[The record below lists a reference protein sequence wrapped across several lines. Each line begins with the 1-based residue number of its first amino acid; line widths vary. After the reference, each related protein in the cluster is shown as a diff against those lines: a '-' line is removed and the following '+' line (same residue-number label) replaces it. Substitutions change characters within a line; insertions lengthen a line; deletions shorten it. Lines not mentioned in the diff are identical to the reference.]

1 MPVRRRKNG
10 TWFFRTVVLLPDGT
24 RERVSGSPG
33 VPGPYH
39 DLAPS
44 KVGAQEAER
53 RAIAHLMTGQT
64 LRRSPATTPGRA
76 PSIPEY
82 RDTFLDNYAA
92 AHKPSAQ
99 LAKRTI
105 IRSTLIPFFG
115 PTPLDQICQE
125 DVDRLVAALL
135 KRGLSRKTV
144 NNVTAVLSS
153 LMRYAA
159 KNRVIPAFDLRFAIK
174 AQSAEIRAVAAD
186 DVAKLVAACGDPRYR
201 AAILLAA
208 DAGLRV
214 GEIRALLWSDVNEL
228 AREITVSRSLDRSNA
243 LTETKGW
250 DRRVIPI
257 SDRLWAALRAV
268 DDRTKRH
275 VLAHRTEDRPL
286 RYDGVRDAILAVYA
300 RAEVAPPPKP
310 WHSLRHTFCT
320 ELARAGVPVNVIK
333 ELAGHK
339 SIETTL
345 RYMHS
350 DRAQKRDAIDALR
363 GRDATSDRQQGT

>member
-1 MPVRRRKNG
+1 M
-10 TWFFRTVVLLPDGT
+10 PDGT
-24 RERVSGSPG
+24 RERVSGTPG

-53 RAIAHLMTGQT
+53 RAIARLMTG
-64 LRRSPATTPGRA
+64 LSAKPAAQAARVPT
-76 PSIPEY
+76 IEEY
-82 RDTFLDNYAA
+82 RDTFLDAYSA

-99 LAKRTI
+99 RAKKSILRHN
-105 IRSTLIPFFG
+105 LIPFFG
-115 PTPLDQICQE
+115 PMRLDEIRQE
-125 DVDRLVAALL
+125 DVDKLIATLL

-144 NNVTAVLSS
+144 NNVTAVLST
-153 LMRYAA
+153 LLRYAV
-159 KNRVIPAFDLRFAIK
+159 KNKVIPAFDLKFAIK
-174 AQSAEIRAVAAD
+174 AQSAEIHAVASD
-186 DVAKLVAACGDPRYR
+186 DVVRIVEACGDPRYR

-214 GEIRALLWSDVNEL
+214 GEIRALMWSDVNQL
-228 AREITVSRSLDRSNA
+228 AREITISRSLDRTNV

-250 DRRVIPI
+250 ERRVVPI
-257 SDRLWAALRAV
+257 SDRLWAALKAL
-268 DDRTKRH
+268 DDRRRY
-275 VLAHRTEDRPL
+275 VLSRRAADGPM
-286 RYDGVRDAILAVYA
+286 RYDVTRHNIHRIYTKAGVT
-300 RAEVAPPPKP
+300 PPPKP

-345 RYMHS
+345 RYMHT
-350 DRAQKRDAIDALR
+350 DRAAKRDAIDALR
-363 GRDATSDRQQGT
+363 GNNQGSLRLQESGAPATDSQNSRSK